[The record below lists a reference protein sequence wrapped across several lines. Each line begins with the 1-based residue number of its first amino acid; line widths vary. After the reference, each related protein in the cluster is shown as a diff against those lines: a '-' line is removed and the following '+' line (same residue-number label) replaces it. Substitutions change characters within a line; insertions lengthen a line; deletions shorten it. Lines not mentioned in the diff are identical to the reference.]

1 VDLAAALLTVVAAVI
16 AFRQI
21 RRDARKATAIDP
33 GWRAPWQI
41 AGEAARRRLRRR
53 VGRVRAWLRR
63 LFRRQIPTVYG
74 SAQDALGRGD
84 AFNARGIVGEST
96 SVEFRVGVLEHRVED
111 LGAKVERLD
120 VEVRAAIEAGDRTAI
135 VEALAPDWADVAE
148 VAVIVAAATVAVLS
162 LSF

>member
-1 VDLAAALLTVVAAVI
+1 VRCKLAQLFRREGHPRALGAPQAARAASWPRTVWRVDLAAALLTVVAAVI

-111 LGAKVERLD
+111 LGAKVERQIGPTSP
-120 VEVRAAIEAGDRTAI
+120 RS
-135 VEALAPDWADVAE
+135 P
-148 VAVIVAAATVAVLS
+148 
-162 LSF
+162 